1 MPSAG
6 HQSAQDGPHLSS
18 QRRITGEEKAMTRSH
33 SVRHRIWLACA
44 ALGLV
49 AALGGCVAYPAYPG
63 YGYGYGPYYG
73 GYPAGYV
80 AVGGG
85 WGWHGHD
92 WH

>member
-1 MPSAG
+1 M
-6 HQSAQDGPHLSS
+6 
-18 QRRITGEEKAMTRSH
+18 TGEEKAMTRSH
-33 SVRHRIWLACA
+33 SVRHRIWLTLA
-44 ALGLV
+44 ALGLA
-49 AALGGCVAYPAYPG
+49 AALGGCVAYPAHPDYG

-80 AVGGG
+80 AVGGD